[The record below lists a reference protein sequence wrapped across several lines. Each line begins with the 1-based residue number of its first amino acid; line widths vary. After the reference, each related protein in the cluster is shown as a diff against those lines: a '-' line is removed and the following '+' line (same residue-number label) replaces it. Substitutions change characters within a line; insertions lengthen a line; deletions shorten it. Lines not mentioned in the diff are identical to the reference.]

1 VAGGRIEAATI
12 VDHVDPHHG
21 DPKKFWDTSM
31 WQSCCKWHH
40 DSVKQALEGLYLRGR
55 IPLSELW
62 LTSATAQRL
71 TRGHLDL
78 AADGEGEGESLP
90 PPAS

>member
-1 VAGGRIEAATI
+1 
-12 VDHVDPHHG
+12 
-21 DPKKFWDTSM
+21 M

-40 DSVKQALEGLYLRGR
+40 DSIKQTLELLYIRGR

-71 TRGHLDL
+71 TRGEMADDP
-78 AADGEGEGESLP
+78 DGEGVGRSRSLDR
-90 PPAS
+90 S